1 MRAALPVLVALHNPA
16 LRERHWTRVQTL
28 LGNIFVRE
36 ELLYGD
42 MLAMGV
48 GVANYLPFQGGVY
61 HQTSEQGGCLIRPWR
76 LEKRWQP

>member
-36 ELLYGD
+36 ELLLGNL
-42 MLAMGV
+42 LAMGV
-48 GVANYLPFQGGVY
+48 GAVGSLRLGGWPALSYKV
-61 HQTSEQGGCLIRPWR
+61 IRLAAR
-76 LEKRWQP
+76 